1 MKFDWR
7 LWLFALIGLVY
18 AAALVGAGMVAWR
31 FTDPQKSGLEN
42 AALPL
47 LLAVALGI
55 CSVMSL
61 WIRKD
66 RLIGMI
72 GIHVGLLIPV
82 VAAVALIWRGWERM
96 RVDGIGSPQ
105 VILLGISG
113 VLGGFVFA
121 AMLRTRPP
129 KEARAAAAGAPT
141 EARKDSSD
149 AKPSRPGAGTS

>member
-1 MKFDWR
+1 MKLDLR
-7 LWLFALIGLVY
+7 LGLFTFIGLVY
-18 AAALVGAGMVAWR
+18 AASLLGASLVAWR
-31 FTDPQKSGLEN
+31 FTDPQKSGLAN

-47 LLAVALGI
+47 MLSGALAV
-55 CSVMSL
+55 CSVMAL

-72 GIHVGLLIPV
+72 GIHAGLAIPLV
-82 VAAVALIWRGWERM
+82 SAIALVWRGWERM

-113 VLGGFVFA
+113 VLGAFVFA

-129 KEARAAAAGAPT
+129 KEERGAP
-141 EARKDSSD
+141 APD
-149 AKPSRPGAGTS
+149 AQQPKP